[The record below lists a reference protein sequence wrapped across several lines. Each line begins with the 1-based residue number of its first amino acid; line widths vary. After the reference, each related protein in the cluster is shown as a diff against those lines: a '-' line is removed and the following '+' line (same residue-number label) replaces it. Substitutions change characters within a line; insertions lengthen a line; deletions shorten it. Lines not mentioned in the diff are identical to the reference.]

1 MADISIY
8 QDIAKRTQGNIFLGV
23 VGPVRTGKS
32 TFIKKFMENLVLPN
46 IEGEYEKTR
55 AKDELPQSAQGR
67 TVMTTEPKFIPDE
80 AVTVSLD
87 DNASFKVRMI
97 DCVGFIVPE
106 ALGYIENGEPRMV
119 QTPWREELI
128 PFGEAAEMG
137 TKKVITEHSTIGVM
151 VTCDGSFGEIARESY
166 LEAEEKTVAELQ
178 KTGKPFVIVLNS
190 AAPENPE
197 TVALALNIEEKYGA
211 PVALLNC
218 LELDAEDI
226 RKILELVLLEFPV
239 TEIGIDMPRYLSA
252 LPEDHWLTAS
262 VHGTVLGLAESV
274 SRIRDIKSVF
284 SHLSENEYIEKS
296 GIREINLGTGEA
308 ILEIGLQEDL
318 YYRIIAEE
326 TGFDISG
333 EEDLLSTLRELSR
346 AKRKY
351 DKISAALDAVNACGY
366 GIVAPDLGDLKLEEP
381 EIAKQPGG
389 YGVRLRASA
398 PSIHLIRANIETEV
412 NPIVGTE
419 QQSEELLKYLL
430 KEFEEDP
437 QKIWLTNMFGKSLHE
452 LVNEGL
458 NAKLAHMPE
467 EARAKLAETLERIIN
482 EGSGGLICI
491 IL

>member
-1 MADISIY
+1 MALS
-8 QDIAKRTQGNIFLGV
+8 
-23 VGPVRTGKS
+23 
-32 TFIKKFMENLVLPN
+32 
-46 IEGEYEKTR
+46 
-55 AKDELPQSAQGR
+55 
-67 TVMTTEPKFIPDE
+67 
-80 AVTVSLD
+80 
-87 DNASFKVRMI
+87 
-97 DCVGFIVPE
+97 
-106 ALGYIENGEPRMV
+106 
-119 QTPWREELI
+119 
-128 PFGEAAEMG
+128 
-137 TKKVITEHSTIGVM
+137 
-151 VTCDGSFGEIARESY
+151 
-166 LEAEEKTVAELQ
+166 
-178 KTGKPFVIVLNS
+178 
-190 AAPENPE
+190 
-197 TVALALNIEEKYGA
+197 IEEKYGA

-252 LPEDHWLTAS
+252 LPEGHWLTSS
-262 VHGTVLGLAESV
+262 VNGTVLSLAEEV
-274 SRIRDIKSVF
+274 SRIRDIKAVF
-284 SHLSENEYIEKS
+284 SRLSENEYIEKS

-308 ILEIGLQEDL
+308 ILEIGLQEGL
-318 YYRIIAEE
+318 FYRIIAEE

-333 EEDLLSTLRELSR
+333 EEELLSTLRELSR

-351 DKISAALDAVNACGY
+351 DKVAAALDMVNACGY
-366 GIVAPDLGDLKLEEP
+366 GIVAPDLDDLKLEEP

-458 NAKLAHMPE
+458 NAKLAHIPE
-467 EARAKLAETLERIIN
+467 EARLKLAETLERIIN